1 MIMRFSFMPDL
12 NRKVRKKPS
21 RSNVP
26 EVHGPKE
33 EMTSLKNALLIID
46 VQNDYFEGGKSEL
59 YNSYK
64 ALMNIEKVLK
74 LFRESG
80 QPVIHVQHINTRSG
94 ATFFLPDTAGVLIHK
109 NLTPLDH
116 ETLIVKHAP
125 SSFLNTNL
133 SSVLQEKGISELVI
147 CGMMS
152 HMCVDTTTRACMDF
166 GLKVTLL
173 EDACATKDL
182 IYNKQTIP
190 AETVHNVF
198 MASLDGLFARVIK
211 TDEFIN

>member
-1 MIMRFSFMPDL
+1 M
-12 NRKVRKKPS
+12 K
-21 RSNVP
+21 
-26 EVHGPKE
+26 
-33 EMTSLKNALLIID
+33 ALLIID

-59 YNSYK
+59 YNSHK

-74 LFRESG
+74 LFREKG
-80 QPVIHVQHINTRSG
+80 LPIIHVQHINTRAG
-94 ATFFLPDTAGVLIHK
+94 AAFFLPDTAGVSIHK
-109 NLTPLDH
+109 NLTPLDN

-125 SSFLNTNL
+125 NSFLNTNL
-133 SSVLQEKGISELVI
+133 SSVLQEKGISQLII

-152 HMCVDTTTRACMDF
+152 HMCVDTTARACMDF

-182 IYNKQTIP
+182 IYNQHTIP

-198 MASLDGLFARVIK
+198 MASLDGLFAHVIK
-211 TDEFIN
+211 TEEFLKLSDL